1 MDEAEMISAMQI
13 AVKDIGHNEWSN
25 SKEISKIKATVAEL
39 AIAVKALQED
49 NKRLH
54 DIIFKQMFPLINEH
68 LAEER

>member
-25 SKEISKIKATVAEL
+25 SKEISKIKVTVAEL

-54 DIIFKQMFPLINEH
+54 DIIFKQLFPLINKH